1 LAVANKLL
9 PSFQPLTITAM
20 NCLSR
25 LAFLLLLCTGVAAIA
40 TDAPKISPADVA
52 AGLMSVKID
61 GMQDLP
67 ITGLKMVKTGEQIVF
82 MSSNG
87 RFALYGGKLLD
98 VWTQQEIKDLPD
110 IDRIARRIDLSRM
123 KLNIDDLGPVIVGR
137 GKDSVLIFIDP
148 RCPYCGKVMK
158 DLQALLDRYTFKL
171 VMVPILGQ
179 ESQNIVVQLAC
190 QQASKDQK
198 VQDSVRQR
206 LLKQDYAGLPTDNP
220 ASCNKEPLQRA
231 IVTAKLFGLP
241 GVPFLIASDGRTHSG
256 APESLAD
263 WLENKPAVVQA
274 PANADKMEKK
284 P

>member
-1 LAVANKLL
+1 
-9 PSFQPLTITAM
+9 M
-20 NCLSR
+20 
-25 LAFLLLLCTGVAAIA
+25 AA
-40 TDAPKISPADVA
+40 DVPKISPADIA

-123 KLNIDDLGPVIVGR
+123 KLNIDDLGPVTVGH

-158 DLQALLDRYTFKL
+158 DLQALQDRYTFNL

-220 ASCNKEPLQRA
+220 ASCIKEPLQRA

-256 APESLAD
+256 APESLSD
-263 WLENKPAVVQA
+263 WLENKPAVAQA
-274 PANADKMEKK
+274 PAKTHKTEKK
-284 P
+284 L

>member
-1 LAVANKLL
+1 
-9 PSFQPLTITAM
+9 M
-20 NCLSR
+20 
-25 LAFLLLLCTGVAAIA
+25 AA
-40 TDAPKISPADVA
+40 DAPKISPADIA

-123 KLNIDDLGPVIVGR
+123 KLNIDDLGPVTVGR
-137 GKDSVLIFIDP
+137 GKESVLIFIDP

-158 DLQALLDRYTFKL
+158 DLQALQDRYTFKL
-171 VMVPILGQ
+171 VMVPVLGQ

-198 VQDSVRQR
+198 VQDGVRQR

-241 GVPFLIASDGRTHSG
+241 GVPFLIAPDGRTHSG
-256 APESLAD
+256 APESLTD

-274 PANADKMEKK
+274 PAKTDKPEKK

>member
-1 LAVANKLL
+1 
-9 PSFQPLTITAM
+9 M
-20 NCLSR
+20 NSLSR
-25 LAFLLLLCTGVAAIA
+25 FAFLLLLCTGAAA
-40 TDAPKISPADVA
+40 MAADAKKISPADVA

-123 KLNIDDLGPVIVGR
+123 KLNIDDLGPVTVGH

-158 DLQALLDRYTFKL
+158 DLQALQDRYTFNL

-198 VQDSVRQR
+198 DQDSVRQR

-241 GVPFLIASDGRTHSG
+241 GVPFLIAPDGRTHSG
-256 APESLAD
+256 APESLTD
-263 WLENKPAVVQA
+263 WLENKPAVAQA
-274 PANADKMEKK
+274 PAKTDKAEKK

>member
-1 LAVANKLL
+1 
-9 PSFQPLTITAM
+9 M
-20 NCLSR
+20 NTLSR
-25 LAFLLLLCTGVAAIA
+25 LALLPLLFTGAAVMADA
-40 TDAPKISPADVA
+40 TPKLSSSDIA
-52 AGLMSVKID
+52 AGLLSVKID

-67 ITGLKMVKTGEQIVF
+67 ITGLKMIKTGDKVVF

-98 VWTQQEIKDLPD
+98 VWTQQEIKELAD
-110 IDRIARRIDLSRM
+110 IDRIANRIDLSRM
-123 KLNIDDLGPVIVGR
+123 KLNIDDLGPVTVGH
-137 GKDSVLIFIDP
+137 GKDTVLVIIDP

-158 DLQALLDRYTFKL
+158 DLQALQDRYTFKL

-190 QQASKDQK
+190 QQASKDK
-198 VQDSVRQR
+198 KLQDSVRQR
-206 LLKQDYAGLPTDNP
+206 LLAQDFAGLPTDNP
-220 ASCNKEPLQRA
+220 AQCNKEPLQRA

-241 GVPFLIASDGRTHSG
+241 GVPYLIAPDGRTHSG

-263 WLENKPAVVQA
+263 WLANKPAVTAA
-274 PANADKMEKK
+274 PAKSDKTEKK

>member
-1 LAVANKLL
+1 
-9 PSFQPLTITAM
+9 M
-20 NCLSR
+20 
-25 LAFLLLLCTGVAAIA
+25 AA
-40 TDAPKISPADVA
+40 DAPKISPADVA

-67 ITGLKMVKTGEQIVF
+67 ITGLKMVKTGDQIVF

-123 KLNIDDLGPVIVGR
+123 KLNVDDLGPVTVGH
-137 GKDSVLIFIDP
+137 GKESVLIFIDP

-158 DLQALLDRYTFKL
+158 DLQALQDRYTFKL

-241 GVPFLIASDGRTHSG
+241 GVPFLIAPDGRTHSG
-256 APESLAD
+256 APESLAG
-263 WLENKPAVVQA
+263 WLENKPAVA
-274 PANADKMEKK
+274 PAPAKTGKTEKK